1 MATPDPQRAKD
12 LARIHLAAKEL
23 GLDEETYRELLR
35 NLTGKTSAGALGP
48 GERWKVMQ
56 EMKRM
61 GATSAAPSYPGK
73 PKAVPV
79 DGAALMSKI
88 EAHLADTGR
97 PWAYAHA
104 MAWRMFKRA
113 RIQDCEPGEL
123 HKIVAALEYDA
134 KRNGRG
140 K

>member
-1 MATPDPQRAKD
+1 MATPDPQRTKD

-23 GLDEETYRELLR
+23 GLDDDTYRELLR

-61 GATSAAPSYPGK
+61 GAASAAPSYPGK
-73 PKAVPV
+73 PKSVPV

-97 PWAYAHA
+97 PWSYAHA

-113 RIQDCEPGEL
+113 RIQDCDPGEL

-134 KRNGRG
+134 KRNGRR
-140 K
+140 